1 MHPDGS
7 LLFTGDLGGLGAL
20 WDLRIGK
27 CILHFAGH
35 VKSILSADFSANG
48 FHLATGG
55 SDNTVRLWDL
65 RRKNCFYVLPA
76 HIKLI
81 SQVKF

>member
-1 MHPDGS
+1 M
-7 LLFTGDLGGLGAL
+7 
-20 WDLRIGK
+20 
-27 CILHFAGH
+27 GH
-35 VKSILSADFSANG
+35 VKGILSADFSANG
-48 FHLATGG
+48 FHLATGS

-81 SQVKF
+81 TSVKF